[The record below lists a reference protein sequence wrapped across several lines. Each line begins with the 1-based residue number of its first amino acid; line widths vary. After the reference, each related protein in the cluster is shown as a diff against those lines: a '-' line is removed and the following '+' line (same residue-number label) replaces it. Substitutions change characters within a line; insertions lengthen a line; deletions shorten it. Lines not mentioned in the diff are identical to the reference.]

1 MTYKQI
7 IAIIVLLVFYGVYY
21 IKKNLQK
28 KQGIETNQIGK
39 GDKARKT
46 LLIEKVMG
54 GCSVI
59 IVIAEIMSMM
69 MVQQDGSSLLS
80 TLGIILMILGDIS
93 FVAAVIT
100 MRDSWRAGIAEE
112 DKTELVTSGI
122 YRISRNPAFLGFYLV
137 YIGMMLT
144 FINIGL
150 VIITVVTIIAF
161 HMQILQ
167 EETFLKSRFGKEY
180 EDYMKRVGRY
190 FIFI

>member
-1 MTYKQI
+1 MVSIISRRIYRKSKVSKQI
-7 IAIIVLLVFYGVYY
+7 RSEKEI
-21 IKKNLQK
+21 
-28 KQGIETNQIGK
+28 
-39 GDKARKT
+39 
-46 LLIEKVMG
+46 KVMG

>member
-7 IAIIVLLVFYGVYY
+7 ITIIALAVFYSVYF

-39 GDKARKT
+39 GAKAHKT
-46 LLIEKVMG
+46 LLIEKIMG
-54 GCSVI
+54 SCSIV
-59 IVIAEIMSMM
+59 IVIAELISIM
-69 MVQQDGSSLLS
+69 MVHQEESIVLS
-80 TLGIILMILGDIS
+80 YIGIILMILGDIS
-93 FVAAVIT
+93 FIAAVVT
-100 MRDSWRAGIAEE
+100 MKDSWRAGIAEG
-112 DKTELVTSGI
+112 DKTELVTNGI

-137 YIGMMLT
+137 YIGIMLA
-144 FINIGL
+144 FANIGL
-150 VIITVVTIIAF
+150 VIITVATIIAF

-167 EETFLKSRFGKEY
+167 EEAFLKSRFGKEY